1 MGIARLWKVK
11 QPAQYLQQV
20 AAGSACGGEKQ
31 LSDSEIPLEFML
43 NALRLQDGFDL
54 DLYQQHTGL
63 TAETIQK
70 PLQIAQEKELLKVH
84 NNYVRPTSLGQQYL
98 NDLISLFINEHN
110 P

>member
-1 MGIARLWKVK
+1 L
-11 QPAQYLQQV
+11 PD
-20 AAGSACGGEKQ
+20 CGGEKQ